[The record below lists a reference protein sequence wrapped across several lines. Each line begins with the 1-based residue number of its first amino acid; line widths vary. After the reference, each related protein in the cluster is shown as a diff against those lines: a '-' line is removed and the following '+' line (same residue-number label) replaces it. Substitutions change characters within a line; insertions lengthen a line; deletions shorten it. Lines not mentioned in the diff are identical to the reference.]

1 MRVLLTGSSGQ
12 AGRAIAATAPDDAR
26 LTQHSHQS
34 LDITDRDAVNSAIGD
49 ADAQIVINAAAY
61 TDVDGAESNAE
72 VAHAVNATGA
82 ENLAL
87 GAADAGARVI
97 HLSTDYVFDGSRPQ
111 PLRVTDPVAPLN
123 VYGVSKLAGEKAVRD
138 ALPTRS
144 SIIRTSWLYYQHGQN
159 FVHTMLRLMREN
171 AQVRVV
177 ADQVGAPTWA
187 ASLARAVWAAAL
199 DEDVHGVMHWRDAG
213 VASWYDFAS
222 AIAEIGSTL
231 GLLNDGVEVVPV
243 TTAEFPTRANRPGF
257 SLLSVDESA
266 NRLGIVPEHWRTNL
280 RHMLEQLTHA

>member
-12 AGRAIAATAPDDAR
+12 AGRAIAATAPDDVR

-34 LDITDRDAVNSAIGD
+34 LDIADRDAVNAAIRD

-61 TDVDGAESNAE
+61 TDVDGAESNAD
-72 VAHAVNATGA
+72 AAYAVNATGA
-82 ENLAL
+82 ENLAQS
-87 GAADAGARVI
+87 AADAGAQVI

-123 VYGVSKLAGEKAVRD
+123 VYGASKLAGENAVRD

-144 SIIRTSWLYYQHGQN
+144 TIIRTSWLYYQHGQN
-159 FVHTMLRLMREN
+159 FVHTMLRLMRKN

-187 ASLARAVWAAAL
+187 ASLARAVWATAQA
-199 DEDVHGVMHWRDAG
+199 EDVHGVMHWRDAG

-222 AIAEIGSTL
+222 AIAEIGLAL
-231 GLLNDGVEVVPV
+231 GLLSDEVEVIPV
-243 TTAEFPTRANRPGF
+243 TTAEFPTPATRPGF
-257 SLLSVDESA
+257 SLLSIDESA
-266 NRLGIVPEHWRTNL
+266 NKLGIVPDHWRANL
-280 RHMLEQLTHA
+280 RHMLEQLIHA